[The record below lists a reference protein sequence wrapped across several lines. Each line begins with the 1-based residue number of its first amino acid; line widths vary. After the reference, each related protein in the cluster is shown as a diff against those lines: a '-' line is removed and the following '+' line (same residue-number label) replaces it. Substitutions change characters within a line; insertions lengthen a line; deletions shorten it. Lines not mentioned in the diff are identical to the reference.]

1 MRDKNK
7 PGLRF
12 YTPSAGAQLRAAM
25 SRAHER
31 GVEWSRI
38 EEILKDK
45 EGREAAEAIRLLD
58 GLKALPTSP
67 DDYIDDVPAAPS
79 LDEKREAWMRLN
91 QTFK

>member
-38 EEILKDK
+38 NVALNNAGDD
-45 EGREAAEAIRLLD
+45 APDEAIRLLD
-58 GLKALPTSP
+58 ELKPLPTPP
-67 DDYIDDVPAAPS
+67 DDIDELPASPS
-79 LDEKREAWMRLN
+79 LDEKREAWTRLN
-91 QTFK
+91 RAFK